1 MITIEKLYEGRAGR
15 VLAWALYTVCGLFLL
30 SPALDLL
37 AAVLPP
43 HPGNIQW
50 RFGLMVTIAPTI
62 MTGVIS
68 LAMYAVLGVLFGH
81 RVVLRWVGVIS
92 LVLSVAYV
100 GMLLVFALDLLQL
113 RKAVPGERQTA
124 FWIMS
129 LKCLAQILTGSF
141 VLLVLGAGSLRL
153 TRSRGKEGAVEGGG
167 RRQGPMVV
175 GSRPSADVPVIGAR
189 TPASAPAVGEPAGS

>member
-81 RVVLRWVGVIS
+81 RPVLTWVGVLS
-92 LVLSVAYV
+92 VVLSVLYV
-100 GMLLVFALDLLQL
+100 GMLLVFGLDLLQL
-113 RKAVPGERQTA
+113 RKAVPSERQLA

-141 VLLVLGAGSLRL
+141 VLLVLGMGSLRL
-153 TRSRGKEGAVEGGG
+153 TKSRGKDAAVEGSG

-175 GSRPSADVPVIGAR
+175 GSRPSQDLPTIAPR
-189 TPASAPAVGEPAGS
+189 TPVDSPVVGSTPRS